1 MSQLN
6 KAQLLAMQANSLR
19 TANRYKRYATY
30 LETPEDQERLPYHN
44 SEHMLAV
51 TALAVTLC
59 KMDSTKPSPAL
70 LLAAAA
76 HDLGHLGRPDSY
88 RDADGLGNIDH
99 AVRMLESANM
109 KFGLPKG
116 TTEQDFED
124 AKVLI
129 RATEYR
135 LSPTILGCDP
145 RLEYSIR
152 ILRDADILWGLFP
165 ENHTRVFVG
174 LFLERLRNTP
184 SEDLTEDDK
193 SIEVALTNQ
202 IRFIQGY
209 QPHSQPGRVLKR
221 LLEEE
226 SAVAWSGQALEIMR
240 QQELHRLITSRNS
253 LIGDPQALIESVES
267 NVDRF
272 IAERDAAQEPVG

>member
-6 KAQLLAMQANSLR
+6 KTQLLAMQANSLHA
-19 TANRYKRYATY
+19 ANRYKRYAAY

-59 KMDSTKPSPAL
+59 KMAGTKPSHAL
-70 LLAAAA
+70 LLAAAT
-76 HDLGHLGRPDSY
+76 HDLGYLGRPDSY
-88 RDADGLGNIDH
+88 RDVDGLGNIDH

-129 RATEYR
+129 RATEYPHAD
-135 LSPTILGCDP
+135 LLGCDP

-165 ENHTRVFVG
+165 ENRTRVFVG
-174 LFLERLRNTP
+174 LFLERLRNIP
-184 SEDLTEDDK
+184 SEDLTENDK

-209 QPHSQPGRVLKR
+209 QPYSQPGRVLKR
-221 LLEEE
+221 VLEEE
-226 SAVAWSGQALEIMR
+226 SAVAWSEHALEIMR

-253 LIGDPQALIESVES
+253 LINDPQALIESVES